1 MENELRL
8 EMKDLDRIYLTLDLW
23 TNRQMTSF
31 LGVTVHFVNRDWDL
45 KSRVLGCDIFEGRHT
60 AVNIASAYEEIV
72 TRFNIQG
79 KVKKIVADNAS
90 SMVKAF
96 DVSLPSFYVDQEE
109 DAENLCPP
117 SLVDEHEDTC
127 LENILSFLPQR
138 MGCFAHSQQL
148 CVRDGFAHSEV
159 KKSIIST
166 TLQKIA
172 SLINSIKKSTVA
184 APYLRSKGI
193 VLQTQ
198 NATRWNSQLKM
209 VKSILK
215 NPLEVNNAIDLL
227 SQKEQ
232 RNKKIMPVEIS
243 ALKELV
249 TVLEPFEE
257 AMEVVEGQKKVTI
270 TAIGPVIQGLTH
282 SLEHLIHTAQLQ
294 YCDKLAKILLGSVR
308 ERLDPYMEIKD
319 VQVAALL
326 DPRFKLN
333 WISSQEQK
341 DQVLAYAKEMLE
353 AEVVHKEKNLARE
366 RRNTSDLAQGLPE
379 NPESKRPK
387 LFSFL
392 PGSPKAEN
400 QQGSEGI
407 TMSHNFLLKQ
417 YVEEGT
423 QPFFSDPLLY
433 WKEAPHAMNPLKNLA
448 RDILGCTATS
458 APSERVFSIAGN
470 YFTAN
475 RAQLGVSSFRSMI
488 MIKCN
493 SELFAK
499 LPASAA
505 T

>member
-1 MENELRL
+1 
-8 EMKDLDRIYLTLDLW
+8 
-23 TNRQMTSF
+23 
-31 LGVTVHFVNRDWDL
+31 
-45 KSRVLGCDIFEGRHT
+45 
-60 AVNIASAYEEIV
+60 
-72 TRFNIQG
+72 
-79 KVKKIVADNAS
+79 
-90 SMVKAF
+90 
-96 DVSLPSFYVDQEE
+96 
-109 DAENLCPP
+109 
-117 SLVDEHEDTC
+117 
-127 LENILSFLPQR
+127 
-138 MGCFAHSQQL
+138 
-148 CVRDGFAHSEV
+148 
-159 KKSIIST
+159 
-166 TLQKIA
+166 
-172 SLINSIKKSTVA
+172 
-184 APYLRSKGI
+184 
-193 VLQTQ
+193 
-198 NATRWNSQLKM
+198 
-209 VKSILK
+209 
-215 NPLEVNNAIDLL
+215 
-227 SQKEQ
+227 
-232 RNKKIMPVEIS
+232 MPVEIS
-243 ALKELV
+243 ALKDLV

-257 AMEVVEGQKKVTI
+257 ALEVVEGQKTVTI

-282 SLEHLIHTAQLQ
+282 SLKHLIHTAQLQ
-294 YCDKLAKILLGSVR
+294 YCEKLAKVLLDSVR

-341 DQVLAYAKEMLE
+341 DQVLTYAKEMLE
-353 AEVVHKEKNLARE
+353 AEVVHKEKKSARE
-366 RRNTSDLAQGLPE
+366 KRNTYDLAQGLSE

-400 QQGSEGI
+400 QHGSEGS
-407 TMSHNFLLKQ
+407 TMSNNFLLKQ

-493 SELFAK
+493 SELFTK
-499 LPASAA
+499 LPAIAD
-505 T
+505 TQI